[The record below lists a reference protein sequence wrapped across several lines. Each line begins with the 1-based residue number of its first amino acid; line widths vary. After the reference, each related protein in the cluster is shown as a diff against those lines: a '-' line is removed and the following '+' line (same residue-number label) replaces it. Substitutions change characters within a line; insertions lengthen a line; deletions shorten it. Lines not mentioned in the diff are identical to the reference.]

1 MWKKRLVQFK
11 TRTPGIS
18 HSDQNHSYN
27 HPFYH
32 TFAHSSHCI
41 RCPFSLPIYTGAG
54 STWSTWKFGAPIL
67 SHRESTTPHEPS
79 WLRLTPSQRDW
90 RWLLVMNKSLIIII
104 FCLFPLCNW
113 LLMVDVVGDES
124 SPLLFYWG
132 SGRSGGLVKS
142 ETRILILIF
151 ILPTQFPFRML
162 SSFCSWTL
170 RSSALSFLRIRMP
183 QELLWR
189 RISSICFTKCTS
201 YKGDFQMHRSTTPS
215 PRVILGFLGLV
226 FGNPH
231 PSADAPCHPSWPGT
245 FACPSHRRHRICRTD
260 RSICLSICLPI
271 DPPSRHQNGV
281 LPQSS
286 SIFTMFYHVLP
297 FFMGIR
303 RL

>member
-1 MWKKRLVQFK
+1 
-11 TRTPGIS
+11 
-18 HSDQNHSYN
+18 
-27 HPFYH
+27 
-32 TFAHSSHCI
+32 
-41 RCPFSLPIYTGAG
+41 
-54 STWSTWKFGAPIL
+54 
-67 SHRESTTPHEPS
+67 
-79 WLRLTPSQRDW
+79 
-90 RWLLVMNKSLIIII
+90 
-104 FCLFPLCNW
+104 
-113 LLMVDVVGDES
+113 MVDVVGDES

-132 SGRSGGLVKS
+132 SGRSGGL
-142 ETRILILIF
+142 ILIF
-151 ILPTQFPFRML
+151 ILPSQFPFRML

-189 RISSICFTKCTS
+189 RTSSICVTKW
-201 YKGDFQMHRSTTPS
+201 YKMHILQGGLPNAQVYYSGY

-231 PSADAPCHPSWPGT
+231 PSPNPSADAPCHPSWPGT

-286 SIFTMFYHVLP
+286 SIFTMFYHFLWAFGGSSIDRVSEPGADWHHGPPEYSSRAVALELRSRDLS
-297 FFMGIR
+297 G
-303 RL
+303 L